1 MKQLSFILFSS
12 FLLSACYSKEFQ
24 EPGRV
29 EIEARPTNTTIAGDF
44 SRTWAATQKIVS
56 RFPIEQKD
64 ADPGTER
71 AFIVTDWIEGKSDV
85 LYSGYGRNRIP
96 YSIRYKL
103 YIYVI
108 GGRGGG
114 TQVRLEN
121 VEQYRDDV
129 VTAGVDFEGSINTWI
144 RTESSTL
151 KENRILNEIKK
162 LVANSNFQPDGQ
174 IYR

>member
-1 MKQLSFILFSS
+1 VKRISLFLFGALILSS
-12 FLLSACYSKEFQ
+12 CYSKEFD

-29 EIEARPTNTTIAGDF
+29 EIDARPTNRAIQGDF
-44 SRTWAATQKIVS
+44 ARTWAATQKVVS

-64 ADPGTER
+64 SDPATER
-71 AFIVTDWIEGKSDV
+71 AFIVTDWVEGKSDV

-96 YSIRYKL
+96 YSIRYKV

-108 GGRGGG
+108 GGRGQG
-114 TQVRLEN
+114 TEVRLEN

-129 VTAGVDFEGSINTWI
+129 VTSGVDFEGSINTWI
-144 RTESSTL
+144 RTETSTL
-151 KENRILNEIKK
+151 KENRILDEIQK
-162 LVANSNFQPDGQ
+162 LVANANFQPEGQ